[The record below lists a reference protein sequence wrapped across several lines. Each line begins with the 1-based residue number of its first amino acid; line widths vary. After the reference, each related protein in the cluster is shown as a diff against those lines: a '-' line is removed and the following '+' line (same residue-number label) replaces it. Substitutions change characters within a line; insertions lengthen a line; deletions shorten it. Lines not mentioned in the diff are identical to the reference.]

1 MIEYKKATMLLES
14 SKMHSEEE
22 KKNLDQKIGEMTLSL
37 EQKSVTNIVLMILVS
52 ILFVVAV
59 LLWFFAL

>member
-14 SKMHSEEE
+14 SKIHSEEE
-22 KKNLDQKIGEMTLSL
+22 KKNLDQKIGEMTQDL
-37 EQKSVTNIVLMILVS
+37 EQKSMTNVILMILIS

-59 LLWFFAL
+59 ILWIFAL

>member
-22 KKNLDQKIGEMTLSL
+22 KKNLDQKIGKLTLDL
-37 EQKSVTNIVLMILVS
+37 DQKSITNMILMILIS
-52 ILFVVAV
+52 ILFFVAV
-59 LLWFFAL
+59 ILWIFAL